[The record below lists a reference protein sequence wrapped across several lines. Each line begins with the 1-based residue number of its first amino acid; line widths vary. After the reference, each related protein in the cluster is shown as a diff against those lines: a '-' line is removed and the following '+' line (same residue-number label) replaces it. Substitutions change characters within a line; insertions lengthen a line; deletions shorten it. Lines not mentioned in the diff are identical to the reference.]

1 MIRILLTFLFY
12 SLVSLSRGE
21 VKYNKDVLPIF
32 ADKCFSCHGA
42 DQVKRKANL
51 RLDDKNSAYAMRD
64 GVQAILPGSIK
75 GSEMINRIF
84 TTDKSEAMPP
94 PDEVALSSLEKATL
108 KQWKLLKKD
117 TTKI

>member
-21 VKYNKDVLPIF
+21 VKYNKDVLPIL

-51 RLDDKNSAYAMRD
+51 RLDDKLVNLVDFSR
-64 GVQAILPGSIK
+64 LPEHEQEYIYRSCIEKRRFDTVEEVNNQLHIK
-75 GSEMINRIF
+75 HKGLLPKV
-84 TTDKSEAMPP
+84 TKDKNNNQ
-94 PDEVALSSLEKATL
+94 L
-108 KQWKLLKKD
+108 
-117 TTKI
+117 